1 MTPLADRLATIREQ
15 LVRLWGTFRGRRDD
29 RDLQDELRLHV
40 ELATEDARR
49 RARSHDV
56 SARDVAIRIGGT
68 AQAME
73 ALHDQRG
80 LPWLADMS
88 RDARYAI
95 RTLGRSPGFTA
106 VAVLTLALGIGAN
119 AAVFSIINGILLRPP
134 PFTDPARLV
143 AVLDSRPSQGVDW
156 VYDSPNRFEEWVR
169 RNTVFE
175 ELAAAQNCYYRLDDG
190 GVPRLLQGGCVSASF
205 FPMLG
210 VHPMLGRLFT
220 PDEDRPG
227 GARVAVL
234 SYGCWRDYFGGDPA
248 VLGKTI
254 RRTAN
259 DSEFTIIG
267 VLPAGFKF
275 ATDDFALW
283 APLNSDPNYRNRDD
297 RTLLVFARLKQGV
310 TLTQAQSVMDRVG
323 RQLAQE
329 FPGTSA
335 GWSITLRPLQGFY
348 ANVRN
353 IRLTLWVLFAAVGV
367 LLLIACAN
375 LANLLLARASVRST
389 EISVRLA
396 LGATRSR
403 VIRQL
408 MTESVLL
415 GLLGGAA
422 GFLLARLTFGS
433 LLAIMPYIPS
443 FTPNAIRLD
452 SQVLAFSMTFAFA
465 ASIAF
470 GLAPAM
476 RASRQDL
483 NHSLRE
489 AGRGAHG
496 SRSARLAG
504 TIVTT
509 SEIALAV
516 VLVAGAALLATSF
529 KNLVSGQ
536 LGFNPSHVL
545 TVRLCCLDEAH
556 YTTERE
562 VSAYYAQLFERLRA
576 VPGVESVSGASD
588 LPLGRF
594 QGAGVPYQVRGRPA
608 ADERE
613 ETTADFFYIEPHYL
627 ETLQIPLVRGRP
639 ISDHDTADTLPVA
652 LVNESL
658 ARRAW
663 PGEDPIGQELR
674 MAASSGDP
682 GRRWYRV
689 VGVVADTRERGLG
702 IAPQPAVYGSY
713 YQSMGRYTFL
723 LVRTSPNPMSL
734 TTEIRKAIVSV
745 SDRLPVD
752 KLGTLEQQMADSVS
766 PQRFAMVLVVL
777 FAGLALSLGAV
788 GVYGVTAYTVAQRTQ
803 EIGIRM
809 ALGASRRTVV
819 GMFLGEA
826 MMLAAVGI
834 AAGVVAALGLTR
846 LLQGLLYG
854 IRANDPLILVMVIAF
869 LAFVTFGA
877 CLVPALRATRLNP
890 VTALR

>member
-1 MTPLADRLATIREQ
+1 
-15 LVRLWGTFRGRRDD
+15 
-29 RDLQDELRLHV
+29 
-40 ELATEDARR
+40 
-49 RARSHDV
+49 
-56 SARDVAIRIGGT
+56 
-68 AQAME
+68 
-73 ALHDQRG
+73 
-80 LPWLADMS
+80 
-88 RDARYAI
+88 
-95 RTLGRSPGFTA
+95 
-106 VAVLTLALGIGAN
+106 
-119 AAVFSIINGILLRPP
+119 
-134 PFTDPARLV
+134 
-143 AVLDSRPSQGVDW
+143 
-156 VYDSPNRFEEWVR
+156 
-169 RNTVFE
+169 
-175 ELAAAQNCYYRLDDG
+175 
-190 GVPRLLQGGCVSASF
+190 
-205 FPMLG
+205 
-210 VHPMLGRLFT
+210 
-220 PDEDRPG
+220 
-227 GARVAVL
+227 
-234 SYGCWRDYFGGDPA
+234 
-248 VLGKTI
+248 
-254 RRTAN
+254 
-259 DSEFTIIG
+259 
-267 VLPAGFKF
+267 
-275 ATDDFALW
+275 
-283 APLNSDPNYRNRDD
+283 
-297 RTLLVFARLKQGV
+297 
-310 TLTQAQSVMDRVG
+310 
-323 RQLAQE
+323 
-329 FPGTSA
+329 
-335 GWSITLRPLQGFY
+335 
-348 ANVRN
+348 
-353 IRLTLWVLFAAVGV
+353 
-367 LLLIACAN
+367 
-375 LANLLLARASVRST
+375 
-389 EISVRLA
+389 
-396 LGATRSR
+396 
-403 VIRQL
+403 
-408 MTESVLL
+408 
-415 GLLGGAA
+415 
-422 GFLLARLTFGS
+422 
-433 LLAIMPYIPS
+433 
-443 FTPNAIRLD
+443 
-452 SQVLAFSMTFAFA
+452 
-465 ASIAF
+465 
-470 GLAPAM
+470 
-476 RASRQDL
+476 
-483 NHSLRE
+483 
-489 AGRGAHG
+489 
-496 SRSARLAG
+496 
-504 TIVTT
+504 
-509 SEIALAV
+509 
-516 VLVAGAALLATSF
+516 
-529 KNLVSGQ
+529 
-536 LGFNPSHVL
+536 
-545 TVRLCCLDEAH
+545 
-556 YTTERE
+556 
-562 VSAYYAQLFERLRA
+562 LFERLRA

-826 MMLAAVGI
+826 MKLAAAGI

-854 IRANDPLILVMVIAF
+854 IRANDPLILAMVIAF
-869 LAFVTFGA
+869 LAFVTFSA